1 MTAVMSRSQIGTA
14 PIRATDVST
23 TEIAKPEPYDEGG
36 RVSMIEVIAYTAVL
50 GFIALFASGVF
61 DGMVAWQ

>member
-1 MTAVMSRSQIGTA
+1 MTAVLSRTDIGTA
-14 PIRATDVST
+14 PIRATGIRT
-23 TEIAKPEPYDEGG
+23 TEIARTEPYDEGG

-50 GFIALFASGVF
+50 GFIALFASGLF